1 MKTKHDL
8 VRALADMFDDFHGE
22 LAQILLD
29 QAAFCDVRI
38 TQITARIA

>member
-8 VRALADMFDDFHGE
+8 VEALADMFDDYHGE

-29 QAAFCDVRI
+29 RACGVP
-38 TQITARIA
+38 